1 MVHNTTVPAPSTI
14 QRCVADFRKD
24 SYEGKLNMLRFLLGV
39 KYVDRSW
46 LLLLRS
52 LYRTLVEDE
61 VPDEFNNHYRHF
73 MITGEIKMFQ
83 GLNGAAIAR
92 NHSSISNAV
101 VQENNAAEVED
112 HIFNELDIGD
122 SDSDCPSG
130 DYAGDY
136 YSSSSCD
143 I

>member
-1 MVHNTTVPAPSTI
+1 
-14 QRCVADFRKD
+14 
-24 SYEGKLNMLRFLLGV
+24 
-39 KYVDRSW
+39 
-46 LLLLRS
+46 
-52 LYRTLVEDE
+52 
-61 VPDEFNNHYRHF
+61 
-73 MITGEIKMFQ
+73 MFQ

-122 SDSDCPSG
+122 PDSDYPFG
-130 DYAGDY
+130 DYTGDD

>member
-52 LYRTLVEDE
+52 LYRTLLEDE
-61 VPDEFNNHYRHF
+61 VPGEFKNHYRHF
-73 MITGEIKMFQ
+73 MITGEIQMFQ

-112 HIFNELDIGD
+112 HMFNELDYTGD
-122 SDSDCPSG
+122 D
-130 DYAGDY
+130 